1 MTTAMSKRTQVR
13 NEKALQELIK
23 TVPGNDRCADCAAR
37 NPGISQWFIYLPIPL
52 ANGFPGWASWSV
64 SRQEYEI
71 MHLQQIRR
79 C

>member
-37 NPGISQWFIYLPIPL
+37 NPGILVWFTYLHCHMLTVHQDGPV
-52 ANGFPGWASWSV
+52 GV
-64 SRQEYEI
+64 
-71 MHLQQIRR
+71 
-79 C
+79 